1 MCIVEQQQL
10 WYDNILSYRTRVEET
25 SLLSFLKH
33 VQKNID
39 AIGLKISGDMF
50 FSIDESISGDGKT
63 ILGLEL
69 LVPVDKQ
76 FKSSCK
82 YVFKPK
88 FRLENA
94 VMGKFSGTTDEFK
107 KAEKTL
113 YDYAKGKNLKA
124 ITDVYYLIKNIH
136 DENCVVDMYLGT
148 SGNSL

>member
-1 MCIVEQQQL
+1 MFIVEKQQL
-10 WYDNILSYRTRVEET
+10 CYDNILSYRTRIEEN
-25 SLLSFLKH
+25 SLLSLLQH
-33 VQKNID
+33 VKTNID
-39 AIGLKISGDMF
+39 AIGLKSNGDMF
-50 FSIDESISGDGKT
+50 FSINEDISDNGKV

-94 VMGKFSGTTDEFK
+94 VMCKFSGKTNELK
-107 KAEKTL
+107 KARETL
-113 YDYAKGKNLKA
+113 YDYAKCKNLKA
-124 ITDVYYLIKNIH
+124 ITDVYYLIKNIY
-136 DENCVVDMYLGT
+136 DENCVMDMYLGT